1 MLKAD
6 FDEGA
11 AKYAITRGEGGK
23 EYMAIGHRILPLTR
37 AD

>member
-11 AKYAITRGEGGK
+11 AKYAITRGKGV
-23 EYMAIGHRILPLTR
+23 YGHWPQNFAPDASRL
-37 AD
+37 DY